1 MAIVAGS
8 ALYGTGVYG
17 GSSFGLQDV
26 SFTLTGVAGTSALG
40 TVEPKTSEALLS
52 VSASGAVA
60 SVQVNLAPNI
70 TGVVGTFTLDVS
82 ALTVKSVNR
91 IPVTQSALTGSIEAV
106 SAGGFE
112 IDISERLG
120 SVSATGAIGTIE
132 AKTSEALVSVSAT
145 SALGTIVPHADSFL
159 TLTGVSAT
167 GEVNELEENPT
178 EALSSVFATCTIN
191 PAGVSLS
198 TSAGLTSVAMTGI
211 ATEPSITAVQFD
223 YTAVAHLYSRR
234 RAAIIPPRAA

>member
-112 IDISERLG
+112 IDISESLG
-120 SVSATGAIGTIE
+120 SVSATGAIGTVE
-132 AKTSEALVSVSAT
+132 AKTSEALLSVSAT
-145 SALGTIVPHADSFL
+145 GSLGTLVLHAASSL

-167 GEVNELEENPT
+167 GEVNELEEKPT
-178 EALSSVFATCTIN
+178 EELGSVSATGAVN
-191 PAGVSLS
+191 GVSTS
-198 TSAGLTSVAMTGI
+198 TGAGLTSVAITSIIGD
-211 ATEPSITAVQFD
+211 PSITAVQFD
-223 YTAVAHLYSRR
+223 YEAVAHLYSKR
-234 RAAIIPPRAA
+234 RAVSIPRAA